1 MGRGGGLS
9 DGLIHT
15 NDAFLHSYTMEST
28 YCGCDQ
34 GPYRGLHVNCRHLEE
49 MGQKFAEGLLK
60 LSQKSGFK
68 SYALTVNLEQVQ
80 KPVNLFIDP
89 SFSAFICIFLRN
101 NIFVRKAPAIV
112 FLKATLFVI

>member
-1 MGRGGGLS
+1 MKPRFFPSLTS
-9 DGLIHT
+9 PP
-15 NDAFLHSYTMEST
+15 NDFPSLAASSTSLLPPPPPSYTMEST

-68 SYALTVNLEQVQ
+68 SYALTVNLEQVG
-80 KPVNLFIDP
+80 VGTLM
-89 SFSAFICIFLRN
+89 
-101 NIFVRKAPAIV
+101 VHAIMI
-112 FLKATLFVI
+112 LQ

>member
-1 MGRGGGLS
+1 
-9 DGLIHT
+9 
-15 NDAFLHSYTMEST
+15 MEST

-68 SYALTVNLEQVQ
+68 SYALTVNLEQVRGG
-80 KPVNLFIDP
+80 L
-89 SFSAFICIFLRN
+89 SAV
-101 NIFVRKAPAIV
+101 FVALSSSI
-112 FLKATLFVI
+112 LS

>member
-1 MGRGGGLS
+1 
-9 DGLIHT
+9 
-15 NDAFLHSYTMEST
+15 MEST

-68 SYALTVNLEQVQ
+68 SYALTVNLEQVSLLLLLMLWLLLYGWGM
-80 KPVNLFIDP
+80 K
-89 SFSAFICIFLRN
+89 SCIFFLSS
-101 NIFVRKAPAIV
+101 VAAPH
-112 FLKATLFVI
+112 TYHRSPSY